1 MLKRPINVLIALI
14 ATLLTFVAIMPLFGY
29 DLVIHKLALL
39 PTDRYASDVTH
50 LVLTRSAAFGTLAF
64 FSINFL
70 RRKRPWSSVAPML
83 VFCNF
88 FLLFGL
94 IMVVQGTLFSDAE
107 AENDWRLWGLL
118 GLIGLLSTVLYLENR
133 AESNRIFKDRW

>member
-14 ATLLTFVAIMPLFGY
+14 ATLLSFVAIMPLFGY
-29 DLVIHKLALL
+29 DLVIHKFALL
-39 PTDRYASDVTH
+39 PIDRYAGDVTH

-64 FSINFL
+64 FCINFL

-94 IMVVQGTLFSDAE
+94 IMVAQGTLFSGAE
-107 AENDWRLWGLL
+107 AANDWRLWGLL
-118 GLIGLLSTVLYLENR
+118 GMIGLLSTVLYLENK

>member
-1 MLKRPINVLIALI
+1 MLKRPINIMIAFI
-14 ATLLTFVAIMPLFGY
+14 GTLLAFVAIMPLFGY
-29 DLVIHKLALL
+29 DLVIHKLALV
-39 PTDRYASDVTH
+39 PTDRYANDVTH

-64 FSINFL
+64 FCMNFL

-94 IMVVQGTLFSDAE
+94 IMVAQGTLFSDAE
-107 AENDWRLWGLL
+107 AANDWRIWGLL
-118 GLIGLLSTVLYLENR
+118 GLLGLLSAVLYLENK
-133 AESNRIFKDRW
+133 AESNRIFTDRW

>member
-64 FSINFL
+64 FCINFL

-83 VFCNF
+83 VFLQFLSSLWADHGSARNAF
-88 FLLFGL
+88 FRRRSRERLAVMGS
-94 IMVVQGTLFSDAE
+94 IGT
-107 AENDWRLWGLL
+107 DWLAVDCA
-118 GLIGLLSTVLYLENR
+118 LSG
-133 AESNRIFKDRW
+133 K